1 MISGVVDATTP
12 HPAFDRF
19 AIWGTSA
26 VLGVTNPAALVE
38 ARTILDA
45 ELELI
50 EGAAS
55 RFRDGT
61 EILRLNRQAGLG
73 PIEVSPILLDLIC
86 CALAADADTT
96 GACDPTVADALIAL
110 GYDRDFDQLVDG
122 APLLAAVPAPG
133 TSGIIVDTE
142 ASTVELP
149 ADVHL
154 DLGATAKARAADR
167 AAAAIAAALDCGV
180 LVDLG
185 GDLRTAGTPPLG
197 GWQIGITTEARSGR
211 TDRIDEVIS
220 VTSGAIAATTRRALV
235 RRSLVTWCASSSTAV
250 RTWQRGAQSAH
261 HVIDPATGWPAERI
275 WSMVTVAASTCVI
288 ANSLSTAALVWGEEA
303 LFELPQR
310 SVAARLVRV
319 DGGVERVGA
328 WPDPIG
334 QTDT

>member
-167 AAAAIAAALDCGV
+167 TAAAIAAALDCGV

-220 VTSGAIAATTRRALV
+220 VTSGAI
-235 RRSLVTWCASSSTAV
+235 ASSSTAV

>member
-220 VTSGAIAATTRRALV
+220 VTSGAIA
-235 RRSLVTWCASSSTAV
+235 SSSTAV

-261 HVIDPATGWPAERI
+261 HVIDPATGESANTPWR
-275 WSMVTVAASTCVI
+275 MVSIAAATATE
-288 ANSLSTAALVWGEEA
+288 ANALSTAALVWGDEA

-310 SVAARLVRV
+310 NIAARLVRH
-319 DGGVERVGA
+319 DGTIERVGG
-328 WPDPIG
+328 WPEPIAE
-334 QTDT
+334 DRS